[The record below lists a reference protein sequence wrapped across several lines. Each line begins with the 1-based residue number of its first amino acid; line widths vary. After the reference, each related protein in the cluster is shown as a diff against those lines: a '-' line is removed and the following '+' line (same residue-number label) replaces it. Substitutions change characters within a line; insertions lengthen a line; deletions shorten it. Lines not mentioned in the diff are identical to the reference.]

1 MDSARRDFL
10 KQSLKWGAG
19 WLLALPLLASL
30 SPLLAN
36 PGAAGQYTVKRGDTL
51 SGIASQFKVSVQD
64 LKRLNNLKDD
74 RILTGQVLLIPTSSS
89 SKPTLILHKVQ
100 RGDTLSGL
108 AQKYGTSVH
117 SIKSLNNLN
126 SDIIHVG
133 QELKIESTTVGP
145 PTYRYIQEIVDFS
158 NKLNIPKGRW
168 QWIVGHHSGI
178 RHGNATSYDRAH
190 RRRGMTNGLAYH
202 FVIGNGVNSGD
213 GQVEIGN
220 RWREQLQGGHVR
232 SHRVNMAGIGI
243 CLVGNFEETRP
254 TSKQMEAFIELVSF
268 LKNDLLSGQTVKFA
282 VHKEIEPNLCPGKN
296 FPLKAMHR
304 LFS

>member
-10 KQSLKWGAG
+10 KQSLKWGTG
-19 WLLALPLLASL
+19 YLLASPLLASL
-30 SPLLAN
+30 TPLLAN
-36 PGAAGQYTVKRGDTL
+36 SGSTGQYTVKRGDTL

-64 LKRLNNLKDD
+64 LKSLNRLQGD
-74 RILTGQVLLIPTSSS
+74 RILVGQVLLIPSGSN
-89 SKPTLILHKVQ
+89 KPSLILHKVQ
-100 RGDTLSGL
+100 RGDTLSGI
-108 AQKYGTSVH
+108 AQKYGTSVY

-133 QELKIESTTVGP
+133 QELKIQSSTSAP
-145 PTYRYIQEIVDFS
+145 PSYRYIEEIVDFS
-158 NKLNIPKGRW
+158 RKLTIPRGRW

-202 FVIGNGVNSGD
+202 FVIGNGLNSGD

-232 SHRVNMAGIGI
+232 SHRVNMSGIGI

-296 FPLKAMHR
+296 FPIKAMHR